1 VFLTMQRAAEN
12 LYRDCF
18 DVLPMT
24 FVIDNSD
31 RTKVDP
37 EFTRF
42 QMFFNTIEKHKNNGV
57 LAINQA
63 LQSHPNL

>member
-1 VFLTMQRAAEN
+1 
-12 LYRDCF
+12 
-18 DVLPMT
+18 MT

-42 QMFFNTIEKHKNNGV
+42 QMFFNTIEKHKHNGV
-57 LAINQA
+57 QAINQA
-63 LQSHPNL
+63 L